1 MPFNYEVEK
10 KKKSELTKRSLALK
24 NPQILGEIGN
34 PNFRIESKIV
44 LFPGWMGGTDAKD
57 ILGLRKTPLHE
68 KKARPQK
75 ESHRKPDGISR
86 ERIDFSVELG
96 LLILCGLC

>member
-1 MPFNYEVEK
+1 MSIPETMPFNYEVE

-44 LFPGWMGGTDAKD
+44 LFPGWMIAT
-57 ILGLRKTPLHE
+57 R
-68 KKARPQK
+68 
-75 ESHRKPDGISR
+75 
-86 ERIDFSVELG
+86 
-96 LLILCGLC
+96 